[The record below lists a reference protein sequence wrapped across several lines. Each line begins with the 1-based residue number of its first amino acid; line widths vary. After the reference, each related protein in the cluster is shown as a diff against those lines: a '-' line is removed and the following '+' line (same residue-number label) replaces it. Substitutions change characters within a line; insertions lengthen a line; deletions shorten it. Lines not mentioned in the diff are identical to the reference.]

1 MRLLSWVV
9 RLLVLVLLIAG
20 IQSLWSNFRSGN
32 WAPDWFGFG
41 MEDQTETTHTIV
53 LQEISAMGKLELV
66 KYNFK
71 DVVERE
77 VVKTWLPN
85 AKAVLIV
92 QGEAIGCIDLTQ
104 VEIADISS
112 EDETLVV
119 NMPEPELCVF
129 KIDHSKS
136 KIYNT
141 EFAFSEEGKLVEEA
155 YKEAEKQILKS
166 AQDMG
171 ILEQT
176 KENAR
181 KILTPVL
188 EKASGKKVVLKFP
201 MNVKIDKLR

>member
-1 MRLLSWVV
+1 MRLFSWLFK
-9 RLLVLVLLIAG
+9 LLVLLLLLAG
-20 IQSLWSNFRSGN
+20 IQSLWTSFRTGN
-32 WAPDWFGFG
+32 WVSDWMSGK
-41 MEDQTETTHTIV
+41 DKTETMHTLV

-71 DVVERE
+71 DVVEQE
-77 VVKTWLPN
+77 IVKTFLPN

-92 QGEAIGCIDLTQ
+92 QGEAIGCVDLTQ
-104 VEIADISS
+104 LEIADITSDDS
-112 EDETLVV
+112 VLVV

-136 KIYNT
+136 KVYNT
-141 EFAFSEEGKLVEEA
+141 EYAFTEEAKLVQDA
-155 YKEAEKQILKS
+155 YKQAEKQIQKS
-166 AQDMG
+166 ALDMG
-171 ILEQT
+171 ILDQT

-201 MNVKIDKLR
+201 MNAKIDKLR

>member
-1 MRLLSWVV
+1 MRLISWFV
-9 RLLVLVLLIAG
+9 RVLVLVLLIAG
-20 IQSLWSNFRSGN
+20 LNSIWSNFRTGN
-32 WAPDWFGFG
+32 WVPDWFG
-41 MEDQTETTHTIV
+41 MEDKTQTTHTIV

-77 VVKTWLPN
+77 KVKMFLPN
-85 AKAVLIV
+85 AKAILIV
-92 QGEAIGCIDLTQ
+92 QGEAIGCIDLTL

-112 EDETLVV
+112 EDEYLVV

-141 EFAFSEEGKLVEEA
+141 EYAFNEEGKLVEEA
-155 YKEAEKQILKS
+155 YRQAEKQIMKS
-166 AQDMG
+166 ARDMG

-188 EKASGKKVVLKFP
+188 EKASGKKVILKFP
-201 MNVKIDKLR
+201 MSVEIEKLR

>member
-20 IQSLWSNFRSGN
+20 IQSIWSNFRSGN
-32 WAPDWFGFG
+32 GVPNWFGFG
-41 MEDQTETTHTIV
+41 LENKTETTHTLV

-77 VVKTWLPN
+77 VVKTFLPN

-92 QGEAIGCIDLTQ
+92 QGEAIGCVDLTQ

-155 YKEAEKQILKS
+155 YKDAEKQILKS

-201 MNVKIDKLR
+201 MSVKIDKLR